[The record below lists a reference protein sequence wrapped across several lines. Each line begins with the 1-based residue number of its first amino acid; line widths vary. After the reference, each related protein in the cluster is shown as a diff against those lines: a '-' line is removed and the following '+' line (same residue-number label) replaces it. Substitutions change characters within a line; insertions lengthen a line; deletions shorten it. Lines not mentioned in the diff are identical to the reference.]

1 MTPPR
6 ISLIASATRPENWMG
21 LYRSVGS
28 NDVSF
33 ECVFAGPNEPGFP
46 LPDNF
51 VFIKTNVKPAQCW
64 EIASR
69 KARGDLLMPLADDLV
84 FVTEHPLDK
93 LHGTYEARNDD
104 RVMVSCRFRPGG
116 DPRTRIDHRFFHGDT
131 NSPLLPLGAL
141 MCSRLWREIGGIDRR
156 FIAACWDVDIY
167 MRVFGLGGRVVFS
180 DVYVDEDTARSRG
193 SALMRDH
200 RGSDRVLLE
209 QLWSAGGRVHFNRTL
224 PVEPFPDKDILLR
237 SQDPQGRWRYESDL
251 MNRIITGRTY
261 YRLKTCCEATRG
273 RIKRFRLRNIPKYI
287 RRLLT
292 RR

>member
-93 LHGTYEARNDD
+93 LYGTYEAHNDD
-104 RVMVSCRFRPGG
+104 RVMVSCKYRPGG
-116 DPRTRIDHRFFHGDT
+116 ESRTRIDHRFFHGDS
-131 NSPLLPLGAL
+131 NSPLLPLAAL

-156 FIAACWDVDIY
+156 FIAVCWDMDVS
-167 MRVFGLGGRVVFS
+167 MRVLALGGRVVFS

-193 SALMRDH
+193 STLMTDH
-200 RGSDRVLLE
+200 RATDLILVQR
-209 QLWSAGGRVHFNRTL
+209 LWSIDGRVHFQRAL
-224 PVEPFPDKDILLR
+224 PVEPFSDEGILLR
-237 SQDPQGRWRYESDL
+237 SQGPQGRWRYESDL

-261 YRLKTCCEATRG
+261 YILRTWSVAIQGRLK
-273 RIKRFRLRNIPKYI
+273 RFKFRNIPTYF
-287 RRLLT
+287 RRLLLG
-292 RR
+292 R